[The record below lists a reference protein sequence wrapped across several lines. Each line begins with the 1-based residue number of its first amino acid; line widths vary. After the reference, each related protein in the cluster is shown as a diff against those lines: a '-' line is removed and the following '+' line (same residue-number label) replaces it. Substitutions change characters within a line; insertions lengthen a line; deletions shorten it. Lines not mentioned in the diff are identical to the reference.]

1 MARRARRIALGL
13 LLGLTAAA
21 PAGPCA
27 ATEPTRAAAAVSIY
41 TDAYWYR
48 ARPEPERRWHGVLHR
63 RSVGAGP
70 GGRAATSYGLK
81 TADGELPVYAA
92 GVGDRLAAFVGRR
105 VAIVGKL
112 VDLRPEGFASE
123 LWIATIA
130 PE

>member
-1 MARRARRIALGL
+1 MARRARRVALFL
-13 LLGLTAAA
+13 LLAAAAAAVAVPCAAAA
-21 PAGPCA
+21 PA
-27 ATEPTRAAAAVSIY
+27 RAAAAVSIY
-41 TDAYWYR
+41 ADADWYR

-63 RSVGAGP
+63 RPAGAGP
-70 GGRAATSYGLK
+70 GGRAATSYGLT
-81 TADGELPVYAA
+81 TAAGELPVYAA
-92 GVGDRLAAFVGRR
+92 GADDRLAAFVGRR